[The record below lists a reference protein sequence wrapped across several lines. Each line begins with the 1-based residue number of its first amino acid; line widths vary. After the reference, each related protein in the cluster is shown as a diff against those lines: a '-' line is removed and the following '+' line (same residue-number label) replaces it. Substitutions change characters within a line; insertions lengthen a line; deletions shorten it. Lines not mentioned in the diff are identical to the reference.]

1 MKLRRKEKG
10 FTLIELL
17 LVVVIIGLMLAVIV
31 PRAWRANIDTKYGL
45 VRQAGTELASWG
57 QEWTEQM
64 IEAAPDTGAGR
75 AVYYYAS
82 LSGTDPGAL
91 PDAGGDQAWV
101 ANPSFNWVG
110 TWAPGTRT
118 AAPVEITDR
127 VRFGINSAP
136 EAPVIAIVPPEKH
149 PRNPFNGASYFTL
162 ANLPPASGITP
173 GAIACCSIA
182 DGGGGATGYRYFA
195 FLFQGTDSTT
205 ITLGDATTYHAGQDP
220 TGLAGLRNGVFF
232 ARTR

>member
-45 VRQAGTELASWG
+45 VRQAGSELASWG

-91 PDAGGDQAWV
+91 PPAGGDQAWV
-101 ANPSFNWVG
+101 ANQAFNWVG
-110 TWAPGTRT
+110 TWTPSTRT
-118 AAPVEITDR
+118 AAPVQITDR
-127 VRFGINSAP
+127 AGTGVPSAP

-149 PRNPFNGASYFTL
+149 PRNPFNGASYFTS
-162 ANLPPASGITP
+162 ANYPPTSGITP

-182 DGGGGATGYRYFA
+182 DGAGATGYRYFA

-205 ITLGDATTYHAGQDP
+205 NGLGVATTYHAGQDP
-220 TGLAGLRNGVFF
+220 DTLAGLRNGVFF